1 MECWSADSPKD
12 YSNTRHPSSGSATVD
27 FSTGDGRNEVSETA
41 CIRGKTVTFR
51 LDTKEFEP
59 AAHGEVQY
67 DFHNPIVLWSMAGLE
82 HGLQKRNIWSCFAT
96 QLRTPLGGLACPVA
110 KQRGLAREPSD
121 PWLRIRFRV
130 IQSSVYG
137 FTVSAC
143 TREPDAPMY
152 LCIFMSLNIVGGF
165 VKCSAQR
172 MQSLS

>member
-82 HGLQKRNIWSCFAT
+82 HGLQMQWRKETFGRVLPPSFERLLVDLLAQSRNSEVW
-96 QLRTPLGGLACPVA
+96 LANRA
-110 KQRGLAREPSD
+110 IL
-121 PWLRIRFRV
+121 
-130 IQSSVYG
+130 
-137 FTVSAC
+137 
-143 TREPDAPMY
+143 
-152 LCIFMSLNIVGGF
+152 GF
-165 VKCSAQR
+165 VYDSESYNPLCTA
-172 MQSLS
+172 SLFPLAHGNPTPQCTFAFL